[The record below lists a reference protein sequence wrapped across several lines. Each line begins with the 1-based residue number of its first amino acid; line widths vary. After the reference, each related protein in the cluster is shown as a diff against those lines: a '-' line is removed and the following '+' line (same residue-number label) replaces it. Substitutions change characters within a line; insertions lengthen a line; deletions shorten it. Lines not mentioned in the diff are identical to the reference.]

1 MLHFDNIEFDLG
13 TVQYT
18 QTKSVDVNITNNGP
32 EAVTLQPANASC
44 SCTTGHVEYST
55 LQPGAKGKF
64 TISFNTNKSGKGA
77 NQARSIALNYTIN
90 RQTFSQIFRIKASVI

>member
-18 QTKSVDVNITNNGP
+18 QTKLVDVNITNNGP

-90 RQTFSQIFRIKASVI
+90 RQTFSQIFRIKANVV